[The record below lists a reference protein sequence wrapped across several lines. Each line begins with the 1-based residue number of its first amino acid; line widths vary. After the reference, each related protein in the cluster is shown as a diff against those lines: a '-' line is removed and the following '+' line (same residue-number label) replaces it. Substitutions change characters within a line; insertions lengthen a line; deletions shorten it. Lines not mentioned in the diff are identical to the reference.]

1 MQLHTADVRETAG
14 TVATLRVGLLGG
26 FRVERDG
33 RPVPDFAWQ
42 RRTAKGLTKLLA
54 TVPSHTLHREQIL
67 EIFWPNADIDSARNS
82 LAKALHAA
90 RRALEPERPAREDS
104 SYLRVRDDM
113 ITLGGDHVLIDAD
126 NFQRL
131 AQVALRLRT
140 VPAYERALAAYTGVL
155 LPEDLY
161 ADWPSERRLY
171 FADLNVRLLLGLA
184 ETLANGGAHLEAV
197 DRLRSALQ
205 EDPTREDAHRQIMRL
220 YGAMG
225 ARGLARR
232 QFEICRALLRD
243 ELNVAPDRET
253 TSLYEDLF
261 SEDALPWTGRLE
273 RRASATGVDAALT
286 FESAPNTPFAPRV

>member
-42 RRTAKGLTKLLA
+42 RRSAKGLTKLLA
-54 TVPSHTLHREQIL
+54 TVPSHALHREQII
-67 EIFWPNADIDSARNS
+67 EIFWPDADIDSARNS

-90 RRALEPERPAREDS
+90 RRALEPGRPAREDS

-113 ITLGGDHVLIDAD
+113 ITLGSEHVLIDAD

-131 AQVALRLRT
+131 AQVALRLRS
-140 VPAYERALAAYTGVL
+140 VSAYERALEAYTGVL

-184 ETLANGGAHLEAV
+184 NMLAECGAHLEAV

-220 YGAMG
+220 YGEMG
-225 ARGLARR
+225 ARGLALR
-232 QFEICRALLRD
+232 QFEICRALLRE
-243 ELNVAPDRET
+243 ELNVTPDRET

-261 SEDALPWTGRLE
+261 SDDLRPWTGPE
-273 RRASATGVDAALT
+273 RRASAAGFDGART
-286 FESAPNTPFAPRV
+286 FESAPTSTFAPRV